1 MSKVLMVMADDEEQL
16 RRVGYA
22 LSSSQRIQILKLLYY
37 NSYNVKEIAELLDIP
52 ASSAALHVRELE
64 KADLIQT
71 KQLPGKRGSMKIC
84 SRKNDYVNI
93 KLSGQASNIN
103 QVTTISMPIGAYTDC
118 RVTPT
123 CGLADGQRIIG
134 YEDRPNNFYLPER
147 VNAKILWSSSGY
159 VEYKFPFPI
168 EHQTLPKELI
178 LTFEAC
184 SEAPNFK
191 EDWKSDL
198 TIWIN
203 GVECVTWQSP
213 GDYGARRGKLN
224 PVWWDD
230 GVSQYGKLVTISISG
245 EQTQINAKHA
255 SDITINDLHL
265 DINDALS
272 LRIGNK
278 EGAKYIGGFN
288 LFGCSFG
295 DYNQDIELSFV
306 Y

>member
-1 MSKVLMVMADDEEQL
+1 MSKVLMVMADDEEKL

-22 LSSSQRIQILKLLYY
+22 LSSTQRIQILKLLYY

-64 KADLIQT
+64 RADLIQT

-103 QVTTISMPIGAYTDC
+103 QVSTISMPIGAYTDC

-123 CGLADGQRIIG
+123 CGLADIHTIIG

-147 VNAKILWSSSGY
+147 VNAKVLWTSSGY
-159 VEYKFPFPI
+159 VEYKFPFPV

-191 EDWKSDL
+191 EDWKSDV

-203 GVECVTWQSP
+203 EIECGTWQSP
-213 GDYGARRGKLN
+213 GDFGARRGKLN
-224 PVWWDD
+224 PEWWDD
-230 GVSQYGKLVTISISG
+230 GVSQYGKLVTVSISG
-245 EQTQINAKHA
+245 ELTRINTKHA
-255 SDITINDLHL
+255 SNITINDLHL
-265 DINDALS
+265 DSNEAIS

-278 EGAKYIGGFN
+278 EDARYIGGFN
-288 LFGCSFG
+288 LFGRSFG